1 MGAAMDMQSLKKH
14 LDLASPAFEAELTAK
29 TREAREFAEVLQLCT
44 LRKRALMTG
53 LIKGQ
58 RKSHRVAIVGGA
70 NLHPLIDLFEHFAV
84 VLGGVTCEVWT
95 GDYDNYHAEIMDAE
109 SPLYEFNPDAVL
121 LLPSERRC
129 AYSGPLTSSR
139 VEQEEAGRRLAGELL
154 DLCSH
159 VHARCG
165 AEVILAN
172 FRLSPYFDPGPM
184 RNTSLISDYAFR
196 KFVNLELGA
205 RLPSYAHICD
215 VEFLSNRR
223 GNLSGVDD
231 RTWFESKQPFAAGL
245 LVDVAREYADVLSSL
260 TRAAKK
266 VLVLDL
272 DNTLWGG
279 VIGDD
284 GLESIELGTT
294 SPGGEAYRDFQMYLL
309 ELSKRGVLLAVC
321 SKNDYD
327 KAIEPFERHP
337 EMVLRLKD
345 IVCFKANWEPKSDN
359 IRRIATELNLGLD
372 SVVFIDDNRAEIEI
386 VNQFVPE
393 VSTIWAGDD
402 PAEFAAKLKDS
413 RFFEFRNVT
422 EEDVQ
427 RVQQYK
433 QESERQ
439 QFLNTS
445 TDMDSYL
452 GSLEMVGMIKPFDRL
467 DAPRV
472 AQLIGKSNQFNL
484 TTRRRTEAEVLAVIA
499 DEQYSAFTMRLS
511 DRFGDHGL
519 IAIVIGHAS
528 GEDFAIDTWLMSCRV
543 LKRQVE
549 EEVLNEIVRLARDR
563 GCTKVVGRYIPT
575 AKNGMVRDLYPKM
588 GFAHSREE
596 SDGVQVY
603 KLDVAQYQLK
613 PTKIHVNQETY
624 ATAGSDRQVAG
635 CV

>member
-14 LDLASPAFEAELTAK
+14 LDLASPAFEAELTAR
-29 TREAREFAEVLQLCT
+29 TTEAREFAEVLQLCT
-44 LRKRALMTG
+44 LRKRALMKG
-53 LIKGQ
+53 LIKGPG
-58 RKSHRVAIVGGA
+58 KSRRVAIVGGA
-70 NLHPLIDLFEHFAV
+70 NLHPLVDLFEHFAV
-84 VLGGVTCEVWT
+84 VLEGVNCEVWT

-129 AYSGPLTSSR
+129 VYDGPLTSPR

-154 DLCSH
+154 DLCTH

-165 AEVILAN
+165 AEVITAN

-184 RNTSLISDYAFR
+184 RNTSLISNYAFR

-205 RLPSYAHICD
+205 RLPSYVHICD

-245 LVDVAREYADVLSSL
+245 LVDVACEYAHVLSSL

-266 VLVLDL
+266 VMVLDL

-284 GLESIELGTT
+284 GLEGIELGTT
-294 SPGGEAYRDFQMYLL
+294 SPGGEAYRDFQKYLL

-327 KAIEPFERHP
+327 KAIEPFEKHP

-359 IRRIATELNLGLD
+359 IRQIASELNLGLD
-372 SVVFIDDNRAEIEI
+372 SLVFIDDNRAEIEI

-402 PAEFAAKLKDS
+402 PSEFAAKLKDS
-413 RFFEFRNVT
+413 RFFEYRNVT

-439 QFLNTS
+439 QLLNTS

-452 GSLEMVGMIKPFDRL
+452 GSLEMVGTIKPFDRL

-519 IAIVIGHAS
+519 IAVVIGHAS
-528 GEDFAIDTWLMSCRV
+528 SEDFAIDTWLMSCRV

-549 EEVLNEIVRLARDR
+549 EEALNEIVRLARDR

-588 GFAHSREE
+588 RFAHSREE
-596 SDGVQVY
+596 SGGVQVY
-603 KLDVAQYQLK
+603 ELDVAQFQAK
-613 PTKIHVNQETY
+613 PTNIHVNQEAY
-624 ATAGSDRQVAG
+624 AAAGSNR
-635 CV
+635 